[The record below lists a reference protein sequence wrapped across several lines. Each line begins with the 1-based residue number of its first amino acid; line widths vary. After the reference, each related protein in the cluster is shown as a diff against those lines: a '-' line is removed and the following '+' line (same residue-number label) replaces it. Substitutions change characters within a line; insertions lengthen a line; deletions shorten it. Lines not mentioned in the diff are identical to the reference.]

1 MPRNYWMIVTTP
13 ENFDIMRSQGFK
25 VQGIKA
31 NHHRKAQRIEP
42 GDCILYYV
50 GQQRFFG
57 ATARAT
63 SRYTEDSSPPWQKDG
78 LSKWA
83 YKVGI
88 EPEVVLQKDEYI
100 DANQLAPRL
109 DYVRKWTP
117 ESWYIAFAQ
126 TNLHLL
132 PKKDFQLVEQ
142 EMKKLTSRAGRNR
155 RRAQVRKPAEDIRIP
170 ALRPESED
178 DDEHEHESHLVPSR
192 HPDEL
197 AIGDR
202 PPDALSERRED
213 RSLEPAAPA
222 PVGEEHTD
230 HGD

>member
-13 ENFDIMRSQGFK
+13 ENFEIMRSLGFK

-50 GQQRFFG
+50 GHDRFFG

-63 SRYTEDSSPPWQKDG
+63 SRYSEDASPPWKKDG
-78 LSKWA
+78 LSTWA
-83 YKVGI
+83 YKVDI
-88 EPEVVLQKDEYI
+88 EPEVVLPKDDYI

-117 ESWYIAFAQ
+117 EAWYIAFAQ

-142 EMKKLTSRAGRNR
+142 EMKKLTSRGGRNR
-155 RRAQVRKPAEDIRIP
+155 RRTQTRTPPKDIRIP
-170 ALRPESED
+170 ALGPESED
-178 DDEHEHESHLVPSR
+178 DDEDESHVVASR

-197 AIGDR
+197 AIGNR
-202 PPDALSERRED
+202 PTVVTSERRED
-213 RSLEPAAPA
+213 RSLEPAAPT
-222 PVGEEHTD
+222 PGGEEHPD
-230 HGD
+230 PVD